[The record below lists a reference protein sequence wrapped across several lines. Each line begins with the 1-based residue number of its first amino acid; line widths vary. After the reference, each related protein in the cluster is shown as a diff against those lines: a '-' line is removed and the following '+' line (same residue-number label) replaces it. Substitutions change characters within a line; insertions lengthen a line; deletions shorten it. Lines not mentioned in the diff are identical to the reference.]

1 MKIDIHTHVL
11 PGVDDGARDW
21 DECLQMLIKS
31 VESGVTDLVATP
43 HCIPWEKG
51 APVED
56 IIKLCQE
63 AESKLKKEH
72 GMTLNVYPGHE
83 VYYVPGIVE
92 SLKSGQVLSLA
103 GTRYVLVEFKPASP
117 YQELFRAAR
126 EFCDAG
132 YIPIYAHV
140 ERYRCLRDM
149 NKMQELKGMGVLFQM
164 NVKTFQGGIFD
175 KESRRAK
182 RYLKKEKIDFLAS
195 DMHDVLE
202 DSFLTSKNLQWIFKK
217 LRIEYRKKLLHDNG
231 QKILD
236 DAKR

>member
-21 DECLQMLIKS
+21 DECLRMLMKS

-51 APVED
+51 VPVEQ
-56 IIKLCQE
+56 IVRLCQE
-63 AESKLKKEH
+63 AESKLKIEH
-72 GMTLNVYPGHE
+72 GISLNIYPGQE

-92 SLKSGQVLSLA
+92 SIRSGQVLSLA
-103 GTRYVLVEFKPASP
+103 GTRYVLVEFKPASL

-149 NKMQELKGMGVLFQM
+149 NKMQELKDMGVLFQM
-164 NVKTFQGGIFD
+164 NAKSFRGGIFD
-175 KESRRAK
+175 GESRRAK
-182 RYLKKEKIDFLAS
+182 KYLKKEKIDFLAS
-195 DMHDVLE
+195 DMHSDKE
-202 DSFLTSKNLQWIFKK
+202 DCFLTNKNLQWVLKK
-217 LRIEYRKKLLHDNG
+217 LRIGYRKKILQDNG
-231 QKILD
+231 QMIVD
-236 DAKR
+236 AAKR